1 MDDYLRFLAVAE
13 HRNISR
19 AAEALNISQPALSRT
34 IRLLEDRYGTP
45 LFERTPQ
52 GVELSDA
59 GKTLYIY
66 ASRAVRA
73 LKNAREDIDHSLHQ
87 TRLILPICSGDSWGY
102 GILPHVIE
110 SYRRENPEVSIH
122 LDVIEHDARMRG
134 LETRRHD
141 VAFGVISPEYLEG
154 GAYSFEPIICAKY
167 DIYCDASHPLLR
179 QQRITEA
186 DLLAES
192 WINHKF
198 EYDYDPSS
206 ALRSRR
212 RYVLRT
218 NALVPAIEALRGSR
232 LLIST
237 AKTLGALFARSGI
250 VRLTEDGE
258 SPDFVSGVISQQ
270 SAPLRPHTR
279 RFIAA
284 VRAYCQ
290 AQGFRADAKS

>member
-52 GVELSDA
+52 GAELSDA

-73 LKNAREDIDHSLHQ
+73 LNNAREEIDHSLHQ

-110 SYRRENPEVSIH
+110 SYRRDNPEVSIH

-141 VAFGVISPEYLEG
+141 VAFGV
-154 GAYSFEPIICAKY
+154 K
-167 DIYCDASHPLLR
+167 
-179 QQRITEA
+179 Q
-186 DLLAES
+186 
-192 WINHKF
+192 
-198 EYDYDPSS
+198 
-206 ALRSRR
+206 RSR
-212 RYVLRT
+212 
-218 NALVPAIEALRGSR
+218 AVPR
-232 LLIST
+232 L
-237 AKTLGALFARSGI
+237 AH
-250 VRLTEDGE
+250 DG
-258 SPDFVSGVISQQ
+258 
-270 SAPLRPHTR
+270 
-279 RFIAA
+279 
-284 VRAYCQ
+284 
-290 AQGFRADAKS
+290 